1 MRWDGADVSRKLAD
15 SVPSGHCLTCS
26 GGGRIGKS
34 ECQSCSGSGHAH
46 QVISGDPCILCEGSG
61 RYTRYSVSPDGRA
74 RTVIRVERC
83 MACNGSGRVNASTS
97 GPLPT
102 GWTALH
108 FPTPR

>member
-1 MRWDGADVSRKLAD
+1 MSRKLAD

-26 GGGRIGKS
+26 GMGRIGKS
-34 ECQSCSGSGHAH
+34 ECQSCSGTGHAH

-83 MACNGSGRVNASTS
+83 MACNGSGRVNASS
-97 GPLPT
+97 NGPLPS
-102 GWTALH
+102 GWTAIHL
-108 FPTPR
+108 PGIR

>member
-1 MRWDGADVSRKLAD
+1 MRWDGADVSRRLAD

-83 MACNGSGRVNASTS
+83 MACNGSGRVNASTG

-102 GWTALH
+102 GWTALN

>member
-83 MACNGSGRVNASTS
+83 MACNGSGRVNASTG

-102 GWTALH
+102 GWTALN